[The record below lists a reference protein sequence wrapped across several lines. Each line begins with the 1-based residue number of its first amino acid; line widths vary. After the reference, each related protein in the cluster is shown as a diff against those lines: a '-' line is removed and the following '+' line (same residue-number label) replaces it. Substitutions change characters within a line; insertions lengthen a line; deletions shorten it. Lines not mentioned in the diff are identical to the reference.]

1 MMESNENAINLFNHQ
16 LNY

>member
-1 MMESNENAINLFNHQ
+1 VESNENIINLFNHQ